1 MMVEVVWSRRALKH
15 LMKIDTRFQKII
27 HQKVGELVSFPIVSL
42 DIKKLQGSDNH
53 FRLRVGN
60 YRIIFAITGGEPVI
74 LEIKEVARRT
84 SVTY

>member
-1 MMVEVVWSRRALKH
+1 MVEVVWSRRALKH

-42 DIKKLQGSDNH
+42 DVRKLQGSDNH

>member
-1 MMVEVVWSRRALKH
+1 MVEVVWSRRALKH

>member
-1 MMVEVVWSRRALKH
+1 MVEVVWSRRALKH

-42 DIKKLQGSDNH
+42 DIRKLQGSNNH

-60 YRIIFAITGGEPVI
+60 YRIILSSPEGN
-74 LEIKEVARRT
+74 L
-84 SVTY
+84 

>member
-1 MMVEVVWSRRALKH
+1 MVEVVWSRHALKH
-15 LMKIDTRFQKII
+15 LMKINTRFQKII

-42 DIKKLQGSDNH
+42 DIRKLQGSDNH

>member
-1 MMVEVVWSRRALKH
+1 MVEVVWSRRALKH

-42 DIKKLQGSDNH
+42 DIRKLQGSDNH

-74 LEIKEVARRT
+74 LEIKEVVRRT

>member
-42 DIKKLQGSDNH
+42 DVRKLQGSDNH

>member
-1 MMVEVVWSRRALKH
+1 MVEVVWSRRALKH

-42 DIKKLQGSDNH
+42 DIRKLQGSDNH

>member
-42 DIKKLQGSDNH
+42 DIRKLQGSDNH

>member
-1 MMVEVVWSRRALKH
+1 MVEVVWSRRALKH

-27 HQKVGELVSFPIVSL
+27 HQKVGELVNFPIVSL
-42 DIKKLQGSDNH
+42 DIRKLQGSDNH